1 MKPSSAKNKGRKGQK
16 EIKQLLHKYFTGLDD
31 GDIDWR
37 SMGAGG
43 TDLILSP
50 RAEEEIGPLKFEIK
64 FQSNP
69 PWEPGLDQAKDHVE
83 EEHHIPIYVRRRN
96 YEDWIAVIPF
106 EELLRLKQIWCG
118 DRSDAIQRIK
128 QAAKDL

>member
-1 MKPSSAKNKGRKGQK
+1 MSGKNKGRRGQK
-16 EIKQLLHKYFTGLDD
+16 EVKALLHEFFPSLDD

-43 TDLILSP
+43 TDIILSP
-50 RAEEEIGPLKFEIK
+50 RAQEEVGPLRFEVK
-64 FQSNP
+64 YQSNP
-69 PWEPGLDQAKDHVE
+69 PWEPGLDQAKDHIE
-83 EEHHIPIYVRRRN
+83 EESHIPIYVRRRN
-96 YEDWIAVIPF
+96 YEDWVAVIPF
-106 EELLRLKQIWCG
+106 EKLLRLKQIWCG